1 MKKLYFLLLL
11 VANFAFAQPPIGTP
25 NDLKLCDA
33 DNNGTE
39 VFDLNSNTPVV
50 LGALDS
56 SLFSVFYYTSSTN
69 AINGVAPIVNPSSYV
84 SSGQTIYVRLEE
96 NADTSYFNISGFN
109 LVVSPMPVA
118 ILSGTSTVCQGST
131 AIITISGTPNSIV
144 SFTVDGGSIQTINLN
159 ATGMAVLSTPS
170 LMTTTVYQLVSVSSG
185 SIPCTQPL
193 TGSAVITVIPLPTA
207 QIITPDQTVCGGVG
221 VDIIFQG
228 ANGVAPYTFTYA
240 INGGAAQT
248 ITSNSGD
255 FATFTIPQTL
265 SGVYDIALLS
275 VQSSGP
281 INCSQNVSDIVHIV
295 VSDSPTTVTP
305 PDLYVNDIPYDGVA
319 TFDLTFNDIALING
333 QAGVFVNYYETQ
345 TDAELAT
352 LSIINSTS
360 YTGTNGQMVWARVQN
375 SLGCYL
381 VAGFTLHVVDPT
393 AIVNIPDA
401 IFKAKLIGT
410 NCADFNDDGN
420 FDGDADTNN
429 DGEIQISEALAVKRL
444 EVGNTFLPNPNTIS
458 SLTGIEAFTN
468 LVSLSCR
475 LNTLGTFNYNI
486 PSLRN
491 LEVGGDSLTSLDLA
505 GVPNLESIDCPQ
517 NNITDLD
524 LSATPNLVSLGC
536 DYNQITTLT
545 ISGLTHLKYLTARY
559 NSLTSLDLSQ
569 SPGLISL
576 QVDGNPFPLDVSNLV
591 NLQTLGCA
599 SMGLTDIDLT
609 NNVNL
614 TFLSMNN
621 NNFTDL
627 VLPSLPL
634 LTTLYCGESAT
645 MTSLNLNAL
654 PSLLTFQII
663 NNPNMTELF
672 LKNGMTVFGNFSL
685 AENFNL
691 QFVCVDDFNVNGI
704 TTHLALAGITGV
716 NVCSYCSFTP
726 GGDYNT
732 IAGHVSFDANNNGC
746 DVNDMAQPNIRV
758 DINDGVNTGASF
770 NTTAGNYAFY
780 TQAGSFTVS
789 PSVENPSW
797 FTISPS
803 TATVFFADNNNNTVT
818 KDFCITANGSHQDLE
833 MVMAPLTPA
842 RPGFDAIYKLVYRN
856 KGNTIL
862 PALTAGIML
871 SYDSAKIT
879 YLSSSEPVTATGTN
893 SVNFDYPM
901 LLPFASG
908 SIEVTFHVNA
918 PTDTPA
924 VNIGDVLQFMTMI
937 SPNNNDENIPD
948 NTFNY
953 SQTVIGS
960 FDPNDITCLEG
971 DVVSPSEIGKYLHY
985 IINFENTGTYQAEN
999 IIVRDEID
1007 STKYDLSSLQ
1017 VLNSSA
1023 TVTTRMTNNVAE
1035 FIFQNINLDSG
1046 GHGNILMKIK
1056 SKATLTQ
1063 GDMVSKK
1070 ANIYFDYNFPVETN
1084 NADTVFQSL
1093 SNPDF
1098 PTDASITIYPNPTKG
1113 TINISSQF
1121 TINSIQLYDIQGR
1134 LLQTKLLNES
1144 NVLFDIATQSA
1155 GMYFV
1160 KITTDKGIKVEKMV
1174 KE

>member
-11 VANFAFAQPPIGTP
+11 FTSFAFAQPPIANPVPYKLCDNDNNGVETFDVNSKIPEILNGLNPSLYTVSFYTDSVHTTPLLNPITFGNMTAYVQVTENANTSNFSDTTLDLVVLPLPFATISGNSTICQGSPTFIMFTGTP
-25 NDLKLCDA
+25 NA
-33 DNNGTE
+33 
-39 VFDLNSNTPVV
+39 
-50 LGALDS
+50 
-56 SLFSVFYYTSSTN
+56 
-69 AINGVAPIVNPSSYV
+69 
-84 SSGQTIYVRLEE
+84 
-96 NADTSYFNISGFN
+96 
-109 LVVSPMPVA
+109 
-118 ILSGTSTVCQGST
+118 
-131 AIITISGTPNSIV
+131 IV
-144 SFTVDGGSIQTINLN
+144 SYTVDSGPIQTISLSP
-159 ATGMAVLSTPS
+159 TGSAVLSTPT
-170 LMTTTVYQLVSVSSG
+170 LTANTVYSLVSVTNPATS
-185 SIPCTQPL
+185 CTKIVAGTATIL
-193 TGSAVITVIPLPTA
+193 VMPLPTA
-207 QIITPDQTVCGGVG
+207 NMSVSNITVCEGTPLDVVFSGN
-221 VDIIFQG
+221 
-228 ANGVAPYTFTYA
+228 NGVAPYIFTYA
-240 INGGAAQT
+240 FDGGAQQT
-248 ITSNSGD
+248 LTSDVNGL
-255 FATFTIPQTL
+255 ATLTIPQIP
-265 SGVYDIALLS
+265 GVHVLVLTS
-275 VQSSGP
+275 VQSSGIP
-281 INCSQNVSDIVHIV
+281 SCSQPLSNVANITFLDT
-295 VSDSPTTVTP
+295 PTTVTP
-305 PDLYVNDIPYDGVA
+305 PDLYVVDNPFDGVA
-319 TFDLTFNDIALING
+319 AFNLTLNDTVLING
-333 QAGVFVNYYETQ
+333 QADVFVNYYETQ
-345 TDAELAT
+345 TDAEIAV

-360 YTGTNGQMVWARVQN
+360 YTGTNGQVVWARVQN
-375 SLGCYL
+375 SAGCYF

-393 AIVNIPDA
+393 AVVNIPDA
-401 IFKAKLIGT
+401 NFKAKLIGA

-420 FDGDADTNN
+420 YDGDADTNN
-429 DGEIQISEALAVKRL
+429 DGQIQFSEALAVKRL
-444 EVGNTFLPNPNTIS
+444 LVSNTALPSPNTIS
-458 SLTGIEAFTN
+458 DLTGIEAFTN
-468 LVSLSCR
+468 LVDLNCM
-475 LNTLGTFNYNI
+475 LNTLGSFNYNI
-486 PSLRN
+486 PSLHN
-491 LEVGGDSLTSLDLA
+491 LAVGNNSLISLDLT
-505 GVPNLESIDCPQ
+505 GVPNLVVLDCSQ
-517 NNITDLD
+517 NNLTALN
-524 LSATPNLVSLGC
+524 LSATPNLTSLGC
-536 DYNQITTLT
+536 DYNQLVTLDLN
-545 ISGLTHLKYLTARY
+545 GLTALTGLSARY
-559 NSLTSLDLSQ
+559 NTITTLDLSQ
-569 SPGLISL
+569 SSGLIGL

-591 NLQTLGCA
+591 NLQSLGC
-599 SMGLTDIDLT
+599 SYMGLTDIDLT

-614 TFLSMNN
+614 TILSMNG

-654 PSLLTFQII
+654 PSLLTFQIV

-691 QFVCVDDFNVNGI
+691 QFVCVDDFNVSGI
-704 TTHLALAGITGV
+704 TTHLTLAGITGV

-732 IAGHVSFDANNNGC
+732 ITGHVSFDADNNGC
-746 DVNDMAQPNIRV
+746 DVNDIAQPNIRV

-770 NTTAGNYAFY
+770 NNTSGNYAFF
-780 TQAGSFTVS
+780 TQAGFFTVS

-803 TATVFFADNNNNTVT
+803 TDTVFFADNNNTTIT

-842 RPGFDAIYKLVYRN
+842 RPGFDAVYKLVYRN
-856 KGNTIL
+856 KGNTVMG
-862 PALTAGIML
+862 PSTAGIML
-871 SYDSAKIT
+871 SYDSTKIT

-999 IIVRDEID
+999 IVVRDEID

-1023 TVTTRMTNNVAE
+1023 MVTTRMTNNVAE

-1056 SKATLTQ
+1056 SKNTLVQ
-1063 GDMVSKK
+1063 GDVVSKK

-1084 NADTVFQSL
+1084 DANTVFQSL

-1098 PTDASITIYPNPTKG
+1098 PTDATIAIYPNPTKDN
-1113 TINISSQF
+1113 INISSQF
-1121 TINSIQLYDIQGR
+1121 TIKSIQLYDVQGR

-1144 NVLFDIATQSA
+1144 NVLFDITTQST
-1155 GMYFV
+1155 GVYFV
-1160 KITTDKGIKVEKMV
+1160 KITTDKGIKIEKIV
-1174 KE
+1174 KK